1 MNPYRRCLLPCL
13 ALAGTLASSLVLA
26 QSQAPAT
33 LAAASDLKFA
43 IEEVAAR
50 FERETR
56 QPLRLVF
63 GSSGNFTAQILQDAP
78 FHLFMSADENFVYK
92 LADAG
97 KTLDRGR
104 SYAVGRIGVM
114 VPKGSLLKADG
125 KLEDLAAALKD
136 GRLQKFAIANPEH
149 APYGARARE
158 ALQHA
163 GLWSAIQPKLVHRR
177 EHLADRAVRHLRRGA
192 GRNRCPVAGARARRR
207 PARRLRVDT
216 GELAPAAQAAHGADQ
231 GRAAGGAGV
240 LRLPVDPRS
249 AGDHGALRLRHA
261 QRVTAATVP
270 GSGRTRSSLGLAG
283 ADALVQ
289 ARRRHARGA
298 AAGRPLARPDV
309 GISHVSRA
317 RR

>member
-1 MNPYRRCLLPCL
+1 MNPSRRCLLPCL
-13 ALAGTLASSLVLA
+13 AIAGALASSLVPA

-43 IEEVAAR
+43 IEELAAR

-163 GLWSAIQPKLVHRR
+163 GLWSAIQPKLVFG
-177 EHLADRAVRHLRRGA
+177 ENISQTAQYATSGAAQGGIVAQSLA
-192 GRNRCPVAGARARRR
+192 
-207 PARRLRVDT
+207 
-216 GELAPAAQAAHGADQ
+216 LAPAVARLGDFALIPASWHQPLKQRMVLIKGAPPAARAFYDYLSTPAAQEIM
-231 GRAAGGAGV
+231 
-240 LRLPVDPRS
+240 
-249 AGDHGALRLRHA
+249 
-261 QRVTAATVP
+261 
-270 GSGRTRSSLGLAG
+270 
-283 ADALVQ
+283 
-289 ARRRHARGA
+289 ARYGFVM
-298 AAGRPLARPDV
+298 P
-309 GISHVSRA
+309 SE
-317 RR
+317 